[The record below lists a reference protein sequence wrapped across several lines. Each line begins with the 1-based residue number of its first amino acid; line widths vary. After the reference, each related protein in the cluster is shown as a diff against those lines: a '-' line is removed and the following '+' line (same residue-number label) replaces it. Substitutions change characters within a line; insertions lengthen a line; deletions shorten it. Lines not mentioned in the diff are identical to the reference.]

1 MIIFGIII
9 LKNLK
14 ASRRRVRPKEETSSA
29 SQKVLNKRDQNLL
42 KLLFTEV
49 VTGIIL
55 TFFYPTNLLYTVL
68 SANVP
73 NKIQERIQIEA
84 FITFMSQ
91 IVLFYLNYSVTFY
104 VYAIASKPFRNEV
117 KRLFLK
123 YLNRLEADQTHTQTV
138 RTNNQTS

>member
-14 ASRRRVRPKEETSSA
+14 ASRRRVRLREETSSA

-55 TFFYPTNLLYTVL
+55 TFFYPNNLLYTVL

-73 NKIQERIQIEA
+73 NKI
-84 FITFMSQ
+84 
-91 IVLFYLNYSVTFY
+91 
-104 VYAIASKPFRNEV
+104 
-117 KRLFLK
+117 
-123 YLNRLEADQTHTQTV
+123 
-138 RTNNQTS
+138 